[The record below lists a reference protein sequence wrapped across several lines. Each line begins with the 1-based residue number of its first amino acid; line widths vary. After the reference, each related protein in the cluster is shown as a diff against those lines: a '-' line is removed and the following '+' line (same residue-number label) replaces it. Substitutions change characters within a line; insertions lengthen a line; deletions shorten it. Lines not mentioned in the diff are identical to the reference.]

1 MTTLLQRAN
10 AITNPDTRR
19 WMVPLVHECH
29 EAMFKAIEIPNE
41 KLAPEYQNK
50 RTHSEKYG
58 ESDEGTEYVAYQPL
72 HILVA
77 RLEREYAAANPPK
90 SESAILKEITTA
102 RVENYAAQFDQ
113 NEGDQFAI
121 EYDEDSERLYRNMVA
136 FCSAAALVDK
146 DDIDEANLFGE

>member
-58 ESDEGTEYVAYQPL
+58 ESDEETQYVAYQPL

-77 RLEREYAAANPPK
+77 RLEREHAAANPPK